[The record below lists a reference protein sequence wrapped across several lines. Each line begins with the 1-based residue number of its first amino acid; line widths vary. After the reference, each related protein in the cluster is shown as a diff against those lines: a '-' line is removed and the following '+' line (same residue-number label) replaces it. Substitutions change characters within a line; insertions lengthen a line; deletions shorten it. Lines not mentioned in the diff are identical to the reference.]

1 MNIIVQIENSLI
13 RASAGMTMAHCNDK
27 KFIDFLASVVSYN
40 HTTLS
45 SLEVSQKLYA
55 HAVNIDITI
64 EGYKSV
70 NPWSKVIGHAK
81 GATIYLNTRKLR
93 DLDIYERCGNFYHE
107 FCHLAG
113 FEHKGNSVTKY
124 NLETVPYKA
133 GKIFENYLRSEYSQ
147 RNANKGSFK
156 L

>member
-1 MNIIVQIENSLI
+1 MNIIVNIDEPII
-13 RASAGMTMAHCNDK
+13 RASAGMTMAHCFDK
-27 KFIDFLASVVSYN
+27 KLMTLLASVTRYN
-40 HTTLS
+40 HTHLDS
-45 SLEVSQKLYA
+45 MEVSQTLYA
-55 HAVNIDITI
+55 HAVNLEITV

-70 NPWSKVIGHAK
+70 NPWSKAIGHAK
-81 GATIYLNTRKLR
+81 GTTIYVNTRKLY
-93 DLDIYERCGNFYHE
+93 DLDVYERCGNFYHE

-113 FEHKGNSVTKY
+113 FEHKGNSATKY